1 LKLKNT
7 YTSRDFL
14 DLGHNLSV
22 PTAKISDTAG
32 WVTQHRLL
40 AAAAAFAAAAIFDT
54 ATDIALDSS
63 QS

>member
-1 LKLKNT
+1 M
-7 YTSRDFL
+7 
-14 DLGHNLSV
+14 HNLSV

-40 AAAAAFAAAAIFDT
+40 AAAAAFAAAAIFYT
-54 ATDIALDSS
+54 ATNIALDSK